1 MTNTYILKTR
11 ELLEGSVEI
20 LEMTDANGVVS
31 SVPLNPANSDY
42 QAYLKET
49 SN

>member
-1 MTNTYILKTR
+1 MEYTKFKTTTSDELIVRTNDDGTITYIP
-11 ELLEGSVEI
+11 S
-20 LEMTDANGVVS
+20 D
-31 SVPLNPANSDY
+31 PANSDY

>member
-1 MTNTYILKTR
+1 MNPVYEIKQTTMGEDIIIATYENGRVLSIP
-11 ELLEGSVEI
+11 
-20 LEMTDANGVVS
+20 TDPS
-31 SVPLNPANSDY
+31 NSDY